1 MEDFYWDFYF
11 HSLPPIQTLA
21 HLYSVLLP
29 VQLPCYA
36 NRSVTII
43 FVHRLSQSPGRLSG
57 DYGKQPL
64 PMTVNS
70 LGLSQH
76 VHNTQTPSCWE
87 QWLLLWAHGLHLLFF
102 PVWPVYSIDVCLDWL
117 PSIPPP
123 PPKKKLRVS
132 ERGLCIAQGRLRSR
146 FSLDRSSLIFS
157 GFPK

>member
-1 MEDFYWDFYF
+1 MDCYKRMEDFYWDFYF

-87 QWLLLWAHGLHLLFF
+87 QWLSRLLLILLNIASSVPNAELSNGKSNKYFEYLF
-102 PVWPVYSIDVCLDWL
+102 YA
-117 PSIPPP
+117 IPFKWGPYT
-123 PPKKKLRVS
+123 
-132 ERGLCIAQGRLRSR
+132 
-146 FSLDRSSLIFS
+146 SLLENMWNMAIPYGTSV
-157 GFPK
+157 